1 MTVTPLEPDAPLQP
15 DAPLATPDPGSAT
28 PLSGAPAASFGT
40 VLQSALSAA
49 DGALQSADSAER
61 AFAAGRGGLQEM
73 MVERAQADVLLS
85 IATSAASRTAQ
96 AVSTILGM
104 QI

>member
-1 MTVTPLEPDAPLQP
+1 VTVTPLEPDAPLQP
-15 DAPLATPDPGSAT
+15 DAPLATPGPSIT
-28 PLSGAPAASFGT
+28 PFSGAPAASFGT

-49 DGALQSADSAER
+49 NGALQNADSAER
-61 AFAAGRGGLQEM
+61 AFAAGHGGLQEM